1 MGVSKSR
8 DGSARP
14 LLQIIPK
21 DHVSGTLE
29 KPFLKDTVQR
39 LSLQGITVSFQRKF
53 KHTSFESLLMARAE
67 EALRAALGNSLLHTC
82 RSLIT
87 FADQII
93 FTEHLTQVNTA
104 VSSAFRLAAVTH
116 WGGQDKNKAGVRKA

>member
-1 MGVSKSR
+1 MGISKSR

-39 LSLQGITVSFQRKF
+39 LSLQDITVSFQKTF
-53 KHTSFESLLMARAE
+53 KHASFDSLLMARAE
-67 EALRAALGNSLLHTC
+67 DALGAALRNSLLHTC
-82 RSLIT
+82 RYLIT
-87 FADQII
+87 FADQIV

-104 VSSAFRLAAVTH
+104 ASSAFRL
-116 WGGQDKNKAGVRKA
+116 R